1 MNITITYTNP
11 DDEEVEET
19 LPAHHVVCEECE
31 GTGFHLRGSLH
42 GAAFSMND
50 FHQCFEEPEDQEE
63 YFRHGGRYDQVCSQ
77 CKGKNVVLVVDED
90 ACVSDKDKRVL
101 QEYNDYMDT
110 MAAIDADDRA
120 TQRSEQ
126 RFGA

>member
-19 LPAHHVVCEECE
+19 LPAHNVVCDRCNGN
-31 GTGFHLRGSLH
+31 GTHLRGGLE
-42 GAAFSMND
+42 GAAYTMEQ
-50 FHQCFEEPEDQEE
+50 FHEAFDEEDRAE
-63 YFRHGGRYDQVCSQ
+63 YARYGGKYDETCRT
-77 CKGKNVVLVVDED
+77 CKGKNVVMVVDED

-110 MAAIDADDRA
+110 VAAIDADDRA
-120 TQRSEQ
+120 IMRAECGY
-126 RFGA
+126 RE